1 MRTGIRVSLAI
12 AAVELRRFLA
22 DRSNIFF
29 VFIFPLVLVVVI
41 GASFGG
47 SGSGAS
53 IAIAG
58 ADSPLRGA
66 IVEQLT
72 EDDAGEVSYAS
83 EDAIREQVARGRTDA
98 GLLISADQAA
108 AFDDGQDVDLPVLVG
123 SSANSQIASQTL
135 SDAVAAANA
144 RRDQV
149 AALDGDGRS
158 EAEINAA
165 LDTAGERLTPAT
177 LQVDSGVDEVSAEF
191 EGLSGQFDQGASSQL
206 LLFVFLASLTGSATL
221 IQARRYG
228 VVSRVLSAPVTSGQV
243 LLGQALGRFTIAAF
257 QGIYIMIA
265 TTLIFA
271 VSWGSW
277 TLALVVLVVFSTVA
291 AGAAMILGSLV
302 DNEGAASGLG
312 VGLGLVLGAIGGCMF
327 PLEFFGDTMRN
338 VAHITPHAWAYDA
351 MAEVQRRDASLVDIL
366 PELGVLAAMAA
377 VLLVIGSWALRR
389 STARAM

>member
-1 MRTGIRVSLAI
+1 MTGIRVSLAI

-47 SGSGAS
+47 SGPSAS
-53 IAIAG
+53 VAIAG
-58 ADSPLRGA
+58 ADSPLRSG
-66 IVEQLT
+66 IVQQLT
-72 EDDAGEVSYAS
+72 QEDAADVSYAS

-98 GLLISADQAA
+98 GLLISAEAA
-108 AFDDGQDVDLPVLVG
+108 TAFDEGQDVDLPVLVG

-135 SDAVAAANA
+135 RGAVASANA
-144 RRDQV
+144 RRDQM

-158 EAEINAA
+158 EAEIEAA
-165 LDTAGERLTPAT
+165 LDAAEEQLTPAT
-177 LQVDSGVDEVSAEF
+177 LQVERGVDEISAEF
-191 EGLSGQFDQGASSQL
+191 EGLSGRFDQGAASQL

-221 IQARRYG
+221 IQGRRYG
-228 VVSRVLSAPVTSGQV
+228 VVGRVLAAPVTSGQV
-243 LLGQALGRFTIAAF
+243 LVGQALGRFTIAAF

-265 TTLIFA
+265 TSLIFA
-271 VSWGSW
+271 VNWGSW
-277 TLALVVLVVFSTVA
+277 PLALLVLVVFSTVA
-291 AGAAMILGSLV
+291 AGAAMILGSLI
-302 DNEGAASGLG
+302 DNEGAAAGLG
-312 VGLGLVLGAIGGCMF
+312 VGLGLILGAIGGCMF

-351 MAEVQRRDASLVDIL
+351 MADVQRRDASLVDIL
-366 PELGVLAAMAA
+366 PELGVLAAMSV
-377 VLLVIGSWALRR
+377 VLLVIGAWALRR

>member
-1 MRTGIRVSLAI
+1 MTGIRVSLAI

-47 SGSGAS
+47 SGPSAS
-53 IAIAG
+53 VAIAG
-58 ADSPLRGA
+58 ADSPLRSG
-66 IVEQLT
+66 IVQQLT
-72 EDDAGEVSYAS
+72 QEDAADVSYAS

-98 GLLISADQAA
+98 GLLISAEAA
-108 AFDDGQDVDLPVLVG
+108 TAFDEGQDVDLPVLVG

-135 SDAVAAANA
+135 RGAVASANA
-144 RRDQV
+144 RRDQM

-158 EAEINAA
+158 EAEIEAA
-165 LDTAGERLTPAT
+165 LDAAEEQLTPAT
-177 LQVDSGVDEVSAEF
+177 LQVERGVDEISAEF
-191 EGLSGQFDQGASSQL
+191 EGLSGRFDQGAASQL

-221 IQARRYG
+221 IQGRRYG
-228 VVSRVLSAPVTSGQV
+228 VVGRVLAAPVTSGQV
-243 LLGQALGRFTIAAF
+243 LMGQALGRFTIAAF

-265 TTLIFA
+265 TSLIFA
-271 VSWGSW
+271 VNWGSW
-277 TLALVVLVVFSTVA
+277 PLALLVLVVFSTVA
-291 AGAAMILGSLV
+291 AGAAMILGSLI
-302 DNEGAASGLG
+302 DNEGAAAGLG
-312 VGLGLVLGAIGGCMF
+312 VGLGLILGAIGGCMF

-351 MAEVQRRDASLVDIL
+351 MADVQRRDASLVDIL
-366 PELGVLAAMAA
+366 PELGVLAAMSV
-377 VLLVIGSWALRR
+377 VLLVIGAWALRR

>member
-1 MRTGIRVSLAI
+1 MTGIRVSLAI

-47 SGSGAS
+47 SGPSAS
-53 IAIAG
+53 VAIAG
-58 ADSPLRGA
+58 ADSPLRSG
-66 IVEQLT
+66 IVQQLT
-72 EDDAGEVSYAS
+72 QEDAADVSYAS

-98 GLLISADQAA
+98 GLVISAEAA
-108 AFDDGQDVDLPVLVG
+108 TAFDEGQDVDLPVLVG

-135 SDAVAAANA
+135 RGAVASANA
-144 RRDQV
+144 RRDQM

-158 EAEINAA
+158 EAEIEAA
-165 LDTAGERLTPAT
+165 LDAAEEQLTPAT
-177 LQVDSGVDEVSAEF
+177 LQVERGVDEISAEF
-191 EGLSGQFDQGASSQL
+191 EGLSGRFDQGAASQL

-221 IQARRYG
+221 IQGRRYG
-228 VVSRVLSAPVTSGQV
+228 VVGRVLAAPVTSGQV
-243 LLGQALGRFTIAAF
+243 LVGQALGRFTIAAF

-265 TTLIFA
+265 TSLIFA
-271 VSWGSW
+271 VNWGSW
-277 TLALVVLVVFSTVA
+277 PLALLVLVVFSTVA
-291 AGAAMILGSLV
+291 AGAAMILGSLI
-302 DNEGAASGLG
+302 DNEGAAAGLG
-312 VGLGLVLGAIGGCMF
+312 VGLGLILGAIGGCMF

-351 MAEVQRRDASLVDIL
+351 MADVQRRDASLVDIL
-366 PELGVLAAMAA
+366 PELGVLAAMSV
-377 VLLVIGSWALRR
+377 VLLVIGAWALRR